1 MLRSTLSPW
10 LSAPREREV
19 SSSLKNSKL
28 KKQVMSS
35 VSRFEKALRYN
46 GAQIELWKKF
56 VNFAVQYH
64 YLLNSDEEKAKLV
77 LERAADNVGQHM
89 QGGEIWNQFID
100 FELALNHM
108 GFVNLLGFIAIKTP
122 LLDSEN
128 ILAK

>member
-1 MLRSTLSPW
+1 M
-10 LSAPREREV
+10 
-19 SSSLKNSKL
+19 
-28 KKQVMSS
+28 
-35 VSRFEKALRYN
+35 
-46 GAQIELWKKF
+46 
-56 VNFAVQYH
+56 QYH